1 MVEEDSKDK
10 SGANLNKDVDLEA
23 GKDNPAFEDES
34 GGKKSPGAGS
44 SRSSGGASSKGTEEA
59 VNLVRRMIW
68 IDQWM
73 FLKPIYMSYC
83 CSSKQSFRC
92 SFNATL
98 SNGFPCF
105 LFFPCRSSLT

>member
-59 VNLVRRMIW
+59 VNLVRRMILINNRW
-68 IDQWM
+68 
-73 FLKPIYMSYC
+73 FFKANLHV
-83 CSSKQSFRC
+83 
-92 SFNATL
+92 L
-98 SNGFPCF
+98 L
-105 LFFPCRSSLT
+105 LFV

>member
-10 SGANLNKDVDLEA
+10 SGANLNKDVDLEAGDA

-68 IDQWM
+68 IDQIKAN
-73 FLKPIYMSYC
+73 LH
-83 CSSKQSFRC
+83 
-92 SFNATL
+92 AL
-98 SNGFPCF
+98 L
-105 LFFPCRSSLT
+105 LFV